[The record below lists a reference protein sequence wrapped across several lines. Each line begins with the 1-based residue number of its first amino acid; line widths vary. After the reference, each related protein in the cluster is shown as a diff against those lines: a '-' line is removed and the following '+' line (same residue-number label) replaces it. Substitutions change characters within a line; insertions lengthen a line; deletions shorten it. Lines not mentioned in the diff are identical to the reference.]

1 MTQKYYPP
9 VFNQE
14 CFHCIYCEVY
24 SQHTW
29 SQDASFPVPYK
40 NPRYFHEQST
50 LISSLCTHCQQS
62 TLWLN
67 DEIIYPI
74 KNAPIHPHED
84 MPEELKKDFEEAISI
99 VNKSPRGAAAL
110 LRLVVQKLMIEIGE
124 KGERINEDII
134 NLVKKGLDT
143 NIQQALDYCRVVG
156 NSAVH
161 PGEIKLDDSPEIAQT
176 LFHTI
181 NYLIEDLIA
190 RPKRIQERF
199 ANLPKQ
205 ELNIIQKR
213 NEKALNSPKN

>member
-1 MTQKYYPP
+1 MTQKYYPA

-14 CFHCIYCEVY
+14 SFHCIYCEVY

-84 MPEELKKDFEEAISI
+84 MSEELKKDFKEAISI

-110 LRLVVQKLMIEIGE
+110 LRLVIQKLMIELGQ
-124 KGERINEDII
+124 KGKDINQDIA
-134 NLVKKGLDT
+134 NLTSKGLDPH
-143 NIQQALDYCRVVG
+143 IQQALDYCRVVG
-156 NSAVH
+156 NNAVH
-161 PGEIKLDDSPEIAQT
+161 PGKINLEDSPEIAQT
-176 LFHTI
+176 LFEMI
-181 NYLIEDLIA
+181 NYIIEDLIA
-190 RPKRIQERF
+190 RPKRIQKRFNSLPEGARLRITERDQ
-199 ANLPKQ
+199 PK
-205 ELNIIQKR
+205 I
-213 NEKALNSPKN
+213 

>member
-1 MTQKYYPP
+1 M
-9 VFNQE
+9 
-14 CFHCIYCEVY
+14 
-24 SQHTW
+24 
-29 SQDASFPVPYK
+29 
-40 NPRYFHEQST
+40 
-50 LISSLCTHCQQS
+50 
-62 TLWLN
+62 
-67 DEIIYPI
+67 
-74 KNAPIHPHED
+74 
-84 MPEELKKDFEEAISI
+84 
-99 VNKSPRGAAAL
+99 NKSPRGAAAL

-213 NEKALNSPKN
+213 NEKALNSTKN